1 MIPIT
6 VCIIRG
12 RKETD
17 MKYIGVDIG
26 GTNIKLGLVDLEGE
40 DPVIM
45 ARSAFLFDHKMCS
58 ELCGAIKYHTE
69 IMAAD
74 AGIGTDDIL
83 GIGLSVPGSIDREG
97 ESILHS
103 YNMGY
108 HNVPIKAELQKL
120 FPGKKISMANDAN
133 AAAFAELHAGSL
145 KGCLNA
151 LLLTIGTGLG
161 SGLILDG
168 KVFNGGQGRGCELGH
183 MTFKV
188 GGIPCNCGQSGCM
201 DVYLS
206 ATRIAREGREILG
219 EEYADAK
226 AVLDLSKKGDPTAK
240 KIMDSYLDDLS
251 TAIAA
256 LCATFDPERIALGGG
271 FSAAGDALYVPLNK
285 LVAQKN
291 FHRIPYEIVPARFLN
306 DAGVLG
312 AAYHVHLT

>member
-1 MIPIT
+1 
-6 VCIIRG
+6 
-12 RKETD
+12 

-26 GTNIKLGLVDLEGE
+26 GTNIKLGLVDLTGDE
-40 DPVIM
+40 PVIK
-45 ARSAFLFDHKMCS
+45 ARSAFLFDQKPCG
-58 ELCGAIKYHTE
+58 ELCKTIKEHSV
-69 IMAAD
+69 IMAAG
-74 AGIGTDDIL
+74 AGLGIDEIS

-97 ESILHS
+97 ENILHS

-108 HNVPIKAELQKL
+108 HNVPIRAELQKL

-145 KGCLNA
+145 KGCRNA

-161 SGLILDG
+161 SGVILDG

-183 MTFKV
+183 MTFRA

-206 ATRIAREGREILG
+206 ASRIARDGREILG
-219 EEYADAK
+219 DEYSDAK
-226 AVLDLSKKGDPTAK
+226 AVLDLSKNGDPAAK
-240 KIMDSYLDDLS
+240 KIMDAYLDDLS

-256 LCATFDPERIALGGG
+256 LCAAFDPERIALGGG

-291 FHRIPYEIVPARFLN
+291 FHRIPYDIVPARFLN

>member
-1 MIPIT
+1 
-6 VCIIRG
+6 
-12 RKETD
+12 

-26 GTNIKLGLVDLEGE
+26 GTNVKMGLVDLSGD
-40 DPVIM
+40 DPAII
-45 ARSAFLFDHKMCS
+45 ARSAFLFGRKPCE
-58 ELCGAIKYHTE
+58 ELCRAIKEHSE
-69 IMAAD
+69 KMAAD
-74 AGIGTDDIL
+74 AGIRIGDIS
-83 GIGLSVPGSIDREG
+83 GVGLSVPGSIDRDG

-103 YNMGY
+103 YNLGY
-108 HNVPIKAELQKL
+108 HNVPIRAELQKL

-145 KGCLNA
+145 KGCRNA

-161 SGLILDG
+161 SGVILDG

-183 MTFKV
+183 MTFRV
-188 GGIPCNCGQSGCM
+188 GGIQCNCGQSGCM

-206 ATRIAREGREILG
+206 ATRIARDGRELLG

-226 AVLDLSKKGDPTAK
+226 AVLDLSNSGDPTAK

-256 LCATFDPERIALGGG
+256 LCCTFDPERIALGGG

-285 LVAQKN
+285 LVARKN
-291 FHRIPYEIVPARFLN
+291 FHRIPYDIVPARFLN